1 MDAWTAGRMRIS
13 LLRGL
18 SMVGRAEKEK
28 REALLSFY
36 VLAVVGCGV
45 GGANREPDIH
55 ATRMWRRDVFGFR
68 LWDSIHDRIEGGGN
82 CPSAL

>member
-1 MDAWTAGRMRIS
+1 
-13 LLRGL
+13 
-18 SMVGRAEKEK
+18 MVGRAEKEK

-55 ATRMWRRDVFGFR
+55 ATRMWRRHVFGFR
-68 LWDSIHDRIEGGGN
+68 LWDSIHDRRRRQHSRTSVATKVIIFIQ
-82 CPSAL
+82 SALGQLIR

>member
-55 ATRMWRRDVFGFR
+55 ATRMWIVETRRV
-68 LWDSIHDRIEGGGN
+68 WI
-82 CPSAL
+82 PSVGQHS

>member
-1 MDAWTAGRMRIS
+1 
-13 LLRGL
+13 
-18 SMVGRAEKEK
+18 MVGRAEKEK

-55 ATRMWRRDVFGFR
+55 ATRMWIVETRRV
-68 LWDSIHDRIEGGGN
+68 WI
-82 CPSAL
+82 PSVGQHS